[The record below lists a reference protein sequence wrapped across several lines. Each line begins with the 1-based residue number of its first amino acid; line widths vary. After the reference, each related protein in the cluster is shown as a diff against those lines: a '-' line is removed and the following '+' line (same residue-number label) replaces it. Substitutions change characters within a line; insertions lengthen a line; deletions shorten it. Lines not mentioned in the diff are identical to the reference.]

1 VSLHL
6 RKEDAKSPGKSTV
19 KGLEKLLQRSKQRK
33 EIREEILTLE
43 ESKYDQKEPGKK
55 TMCTR

>member
-6 RKEDAKSPGKSTV
+6 RKEGAKSPGKSTR

-33 EIREEILTLE
+33 EIRKKILTFE
-43 ESKYDQKEPGKK
+43 ESKYDQKEPRKK
-55 TMCTR
+55 NNVH